1 MITRVA
7 GKELEFGKRPLP
19 TPLAQQL
26 EPCFFLGHFYWEIDS
41 VEILCVTGARDE
53 GTFLHHGRGK
63 SLSSSGSGESG
74 EGRRARALVPTRV
87 AAELT

>member
-41 VEILCVTGARDE
+41 VQIVCVTGARRGE
-53 GTFLHHGRGK
+53 GTLHGRGK
-63 SLSSSGSGESG
+63 RNLSSSGSG

>member
-26 EPCFFLGHFYWEIDS
+26 VFLGHFYWEIDS
-41 VEILCVTGARDE
+41 VEILCVTGARRGE
-53 GTFLHHGRGK
+53 GTFLHHGGGK
-63 SLSSSGSGESG
+63 E
-74 EGRRARALVPTRV
+74 T
-87 AAELT
+87 